1 MRASHEHQPMHKSV
15 LDNAQTVVSTP
26 GVNFLFYKSKANK
39 GLKGEVQPAITF
51 VLLIT
56 SGG

>member
-1 MRASHEHQPMHKSV
+1 MHKSV
-15 LDNAQTVVSTP
+15 LNNAQTVVSTP

-39 GLKGEVQPAITF
+39 ELKGEVQPAITF